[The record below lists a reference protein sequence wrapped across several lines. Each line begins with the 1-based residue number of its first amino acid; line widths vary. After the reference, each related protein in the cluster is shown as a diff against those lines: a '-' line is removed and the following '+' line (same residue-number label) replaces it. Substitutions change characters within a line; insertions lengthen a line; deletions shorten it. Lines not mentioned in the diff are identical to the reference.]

1 MATMDDGRPIR
12 DFPDTYSIKAVG
24 KDRDDFA
31 NHAKSVVTSIIAAS
45 DTVTHKTRESKNG
58 TYISVTINFTA
69 RDQAELDLVFTTM
82 NADDRVVWVL

>member
-1 MATMDDGRPIR
+1 MEEDRPHR

-24 KDRDDFA
+24 KDHDNFA
-31 NHAKSVVTSIIAAS
+31 DHAKAVVTSVVAAQ
-45 DTVTHKTRESKNG
+45 DTVTHKIRESKNG

-69 RDQAELDLVFTTM
+69 HNQAELDRVFTTM

>member
-1 MATMDDGRPIR
+1 MDDERPHR

-24 KDRDDFA
+24 KDQDNFA
-31 NHAKSVVTSIIAAS
+31 DHAKAVVTSIVAAQ
-45 DTVTHKTRESKNG
+45 DTVTHKTRVSKNG

-69 RDQAELDLVFTTM
+69 RDQAELDRVFTTM

>member
-1 MATMDDGRPIR
+1 MDDDGRPHR
-12 DFPDTYSIKAVG
+12 EFPDVYSIKAVG

-31 NHAKSVVTSIIAAS
+31 AHAKAVVTAIVADGDS
-45 DTVTHKTRESKNG
+45 VTHKTRESKNG
-58 TYISVTINFTA
+58 TYISVTIHFTA